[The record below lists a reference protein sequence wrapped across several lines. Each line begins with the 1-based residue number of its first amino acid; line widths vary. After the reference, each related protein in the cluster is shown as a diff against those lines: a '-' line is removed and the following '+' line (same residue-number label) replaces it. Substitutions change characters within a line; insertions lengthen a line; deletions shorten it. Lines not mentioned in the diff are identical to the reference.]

1 MKGEHHYRSRLIWDG
16 NRGDGTSDYRTYGR
30 NYRVT
35 VEGKPDIHGTADPA
49 FRGEAEKWNPE
60 DLFLA
65 ALSSCH
71 MLTYLALCARDKIS
85 VLAYEDEATGVM
97 KEDKRG
103 GGRFEEV
110 VLHPVV
116 TIANAEQLDRA
127 RELHERAH
135 ELCFI
140 AASVSVPIHHRAEV
154 RA

>member
-1 MKGEHHYRSRLIWDG
+1 
-16 NRGDGTSDYRTYGR
+16 
-30 NYRVT
+30 
-35 VEGKPDIHGTADPA
+35 
-49 FRGEAEKWNPE
+49 
-60 DLFLA
+60 
-65 ALSSCH
+65 

-140 AASVSVPIHHRAEV
+140 AASVSIPIQHRAEV

>member
-1 MKGEHHYRSRLIWDG
+1 MI
-16 NRGDGTSDYRTYGR
+16 
-30 NYRVT
+30 
-35 VEGKPDIHGTADPA
+35 VEGKPDIHGTADTA
-49 FRGEAEKWNPE
+49 FRGEAERWNPE

-65 ALSSCH
+65 AIASCH
-71 MLTYLALCARDKIS
+71 MLSYLALCAREKIS
-85 VLAYEDEATGVM
+85 VVAYEDETTGVM
-97 KEDKRG
+97 KEDGRG

-116 TIANAEQLDRA
+116 TIANAEHLDRA

-140 AASVSVPIHHRAEV
+140 AASVSIPIHHRAEV